1 MFISSSRQDAMSCG
15 LAQQGAAVTRPALI
29 FSRTLLDALADLRT
43 ATPIYL
49 AALKVVPT
57 IQQLANLIPSGRFV
71 PAVTLEA
78 LRDARLYQSEIVH
91 KRTHAQQQTIDL
103 RPSRDRGRPN

>member
-1 MFISSSRQDAMSCG
+1 M
-15 LAQQGAAVTRPALI
+15 

-78 LRDARLYQSEIVH
+78 LRDARLYQSEIVQS
-91 KRTHAQQQTIDL
+91 RMLIGSGMSAMGQTEKN
-103 RPSRDRGRPN
+103 SV

>member
-1 MFISSSRQDAMSCG
+1 
-15 LAQQGAAVTRPALI
+15 
-29 FSRTLLDALADLRT
+29 LADLRT

-78 LRDARLYQSEIVH
+78 LRDAKLYQSEIV
-91 KRTHAQQQTIDL
+91 Q
-103 RPSRDRGRPN
+103 SRMLIGSGMSAMGHGQLCCQLMRLDAIAVNVIQAPKPEPRIMRYELSD